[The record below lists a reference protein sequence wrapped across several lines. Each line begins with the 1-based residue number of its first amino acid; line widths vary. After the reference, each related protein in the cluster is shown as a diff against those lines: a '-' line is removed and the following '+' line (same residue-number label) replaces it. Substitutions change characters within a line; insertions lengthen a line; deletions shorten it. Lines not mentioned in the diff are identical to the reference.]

1 MQKKDMF
8 LIGGILLLGVVSALF
23 FQFTKEAGGTA
34 IVTIDGAVVEE
45 YPLDED
51 GVYTIE
57 TAEGYN
63 VLTIKDGIVDM
74 TEADCPDHICV
85 EHIAIGYTGETIVCL
100 PHKLVV
106 EVVDGEEREMDL
118 VVG

>member
-1 MQKKDMF
+1 MQKKDKILIASIIALGAIGVLF
-8 LIGGILLLGVVSALF
+8 L
-23 FQFTKEAGGTA
+23 QFTKEVGGTA
-34 IVTIDGAVVEE
+34 IVTIDGVVVEE
-45 YPLDED
+45 YPLAED

-57 TAEGYN
+57 TDGGYN
-63 VLTIKDGIVDM
+63 ILSIEDGIVDM
-74 TEADCPDHICV
+74 TDADCPDHICV

-106 EVVDGEEREMDL
+106 EVVDGEERGMDL